1 MDTLNPQQRQAVLAT
16 EGPVLVLAG
25 AGSGK
30 TRVLTERIA
39 YLIREKGIS
48 PERILAFTF
57 TNKAAGEMRA
67 RVEKLLGRR
76 ELPFWIGTFHATGL
90 KILRREASHLGFKP
104 NFAIYDED
112 DSARLIK
119 DVVKEKGWGLDE
131 NPVNVVRDRISRW
144 KCGLVTPD
152 EALERAGDPNDVRHA
167 EIYRGYVAGLR
178 ASNALDFDD
187 LIARVVELFTAHPKV
202 KERYA
207 RQFQYVLVDEFQD
220 TNTIQMLM
228 IDAIASQHK
237 NLFVVGD
244 DDQAIYG
251 WRGATVDNILQFDRV
266 YAGTVVIKLE
276 ENYRST
282 NAILDAANRLIE
294 HNKGRKGK
302 SLWSSKG
309 AGEKGKLF
317 FVEDEEEEGAAVRE
331 TIIDLLRAGYRRSEI
346 AVLYRTHAQSRAIE
360 NALRTGGMP
369 YQIIGG
375 VRFYERREIRDLL
388 GYLKLVNNPSDN
400 VNFKRV
406 VNVPRRKIGDVT
418 LAKVE
423 KAAGDSSLLVALR
436 DKRLL
441 TELPRGLRER
451 VEEFSNLVT
460 SLQLKAREGTA
471 HDVLLAVIE
480 KTHYRDHLKEDPKTA
495 ETRLE
500 NIEELLVETERF
512 SSSAPDPKLSAFLEN
527 IALMSDVD
535 TLKGEEQV
543 ALMTLHN
550 AKGLEYRAIIITGL
564 EEGLLPHYSSF
575 DTPHEL
581 EEERRLFYVG
591 ITRAKERLF
600 MFCAA
605 NRMRF
610 GSWIGNAPSRFIG
623 EIPTNL
629 LEIVGGEEAPRS
641 EDMVRESFGAPRGG
655 RAAHAM
661 DDLLEAPKTPG
672 ESSYLSRRF
681 KPGAAVIHPNYGEGT
696 IRKVEGS
703 GKDMKVTV
711 HFPRHGE
718 KKFLVA
724 YAPFKFA

>member
-1 MDTLNPQQRQAVLAT
+1 MDNLNPRQRQAVITT

-39 YLIREKGIS
+39 YLIREKGVS

-57 TNKAAGEMRA
+57 TNKAAGEMRS
-67 RVEKLLGRR
+67 RVERLLGQR

-90 KILRREASHLGFKP
+90 KILRREAKHLGIGA
-104 NFAIYDED
+104 NFAVYDED

-119 DVVKEKGWGLDE
+119 DVIKGKGWGIDE
-131 NPVNVVRDRISRW
+131 NPVAVVRDRISRW
-144 KCGLVTPD
+144 KCALVTPE
-152 EALERAGDPNDVRHA
+152 EALERAADPHEKRHA
-167 EIYRGYVAGLR
+167 EILRSYQARLR
-178 ASNALDFDD
+178 ANNALDFDD
-187 LIARVVELFTAHPKV
+187 LIARIVELFTAHPRV

-228 IDAIASQHK
+228 IDTIASQHG

-282 NAILDAANRLIE
+282 NAILEAANRLIE

-302 SLWSSKG
+302 SLWSAKG
-309 AGEKGKLF
+309 VGEKGKLF

-331 TIIDLLRAGYRRSEI
+331 TIIDLIRAGFRRSEI

-418 LAKVE
+418 LAKIE
-423 KAAGDSSLLVALR
+423 EAAGERSLLLALCGRELLAELPHALR
-436 DKRLL
+436 EK
-441 TELPRGLRER
+441 
-451 VEEFSNLVT
+451 VEEFSNLIA
-460 SLQLKAREGTA
+460 SLQILARDATA
-471 HDVLLAVIE
+471 HDVLLTVIE
-480 KTHYRDHLKEDPKTA
+480 KTRYRDHLREDPKTA

-500 NIEELLVETERF
+500 NIEELLVETQRF
-512 SSSAPDPKLSAFLEN
+512 ASSAPEARLGDFLEN
-527 IALMSDVD
+527 IALMSDID

-550 AKGLEYRAIIITGL
+550 AKGLEYRSIIITGL

-575 DTPHEL
+575 EVPEEL

-600 MFCAA
+600 MFSAA

-623 EIPTNL
+623 EIPTNVL
-629 LEIVGGEEAPRS
+629 DIAGGDELPRRGYVAR
-641 EDMVRESFGAPRGG
+641 EDQDVAGT
-655 RAAHAM
+655 
-661 DDLLEAPKTPG
+661 PKPSDEG
-672 ESSYLSRRF
+672 SYLSRRF
-681 KPGAAVIHPNYGEGT
+681 RRGVAVIHPNYGEGT

-711 HFPRHGE
+711 HFPGHGE

-724 YAPFKFA
+724 YAPFRFA

>member
-67 RVEKLLGRR
+67 RVEKLLGQR

-90 KILRREASHLGFKP
+90 KILRREASHLGLNP

-112 DSARLIK
+112 DAVRLIK
-119 DVVKEKGWGLDE
+119 DVIKGKGWSLDE
-131 NPVNVVRDRISRW
+131 NPVAVVRDRISRW
-144 KCGLVTPD
+144 KCSLVTPE

-167 EIYRGYVAGLR
+167 GVYKGYLAGLR
-178 ASNALDFDD
+178 TSNALDFDD
-187 LIARVVELFTAHPKV
+187 LIARVVELFTAHPRV

-251 WRGATVDNILQFDRV
+251 WRGATVDNILQFAKV
-266 YAGTVVIKLE
+266 YEGTTVIKLE

-294 HNKGRKGK
+294 HNKGRTGK
-302 SLWSSKG
+302 SLWSAKG

-317 FVEDEEEEGAAVRE
+317 FVDDEEEEGAAARE
-331 TIIDLLRAGYRRSEI
+331 TIIDLLRAGYRRNEI

-418 LAKVE
+418 LAKIE
-423 KAAGDSSLLVALR
+423 EAAGESSLLVALR
-436 DKRLL
+436 DREFLA
-441 TELPRGLRER
+441 ELPRGLREKI
-451 VEEFSNLVT
+451 EEFSNLVS

-471 HDVLLAVIE
+471 HDVLLAAIE
-480 KTHYRDHLKEDPKTA
+480 KTRYRDHLKEDPKTA

-500 NIEELLVETERF
+500 NIEELLVETERY
-512 SSSAPDPKLSAFLEN
+512 SSSASDPGLAAFLEN

-535 TLKGEEQV
+535 SLKGEEQV

-575 DTPHEL
+575 EAPDEL

-610 GSWIGNAPSRFIG
+610 GSWIGNSPSRFIG
-623 EIPTNL
+623 EIPANL
-629 LEIVGGEEAPRS
+629 LDIIGGDE
-641 EDMVRESFGAPRGG
+641 VPRGG
-655 RAAHAM
+655 LFARETQE
-661 DDLLEAPKTPG
+661 LPETRKEVG
-672 ESSYLSRRF
+672 EGSYLSRRF
-681 KPGAAVIHPNYGEGT
+681 KPGATVIHPNYGQGT

-724 YAPFKFA
+724 YAPFRFA